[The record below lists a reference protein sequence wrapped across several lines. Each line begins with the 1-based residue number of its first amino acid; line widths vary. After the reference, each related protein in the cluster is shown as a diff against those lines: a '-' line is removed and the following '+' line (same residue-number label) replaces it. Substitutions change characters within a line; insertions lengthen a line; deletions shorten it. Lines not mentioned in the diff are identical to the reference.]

1 MENEVMASEVKV
13 TGLIIYPVKSLA
25 GIELQESEV
34 DSMGLKYDRR
44 WMLVSPEGK
53 FLSQRTMPQMA
64 LIKTEIDNDR
74 LTLSMEGKGS
84 HIVAVTDDDSEK
96 MDVVIWDDNLIVQKV
111 GNESDAWLS
120 DCLGVDCYLVYIAD
134 DVVRQCDLDFAEEG
148 ERTGFADGFPML
160 FISEESLA
168 DLNQRLDEDVD
179 MRRFRPNVVIAGCDA
194 FAEDKFNGFSIADVA
209 MKGVKPCSRCPMPM
223 VDPDLGKRVGQEPI
237 ATLSKY
243 RKWDNKVFFGMNVIH
258 QQQGVIRVGDG
269 LVFDV
274 KTSLE

>member
-1 MENEVMASEVKV
+1 MGYVLMATEVKV

-25 GIELQESEV
+25 GIELQESDV
-34 DSMGLKYDRR
+34 NNMGLKYDRR
-44 WMLVSPEGK
+44 WMLVSHEGK
-53 FLSQRTMPQMA
+53 FLSQRTLPQMA
-64 LIKTEIDNDR
+64 LIKTEIDDGR
-74 LTLSMEGKGS
+74 LTLSMAGKGS
-84 HIVAVTDDDSEK
+84 HVVAATDDNSVK
-96 MDVVIWDDNLIVQKV
+96 MNVTIWKDNLQVQKV

-120 DCLGVDCYLVYIAD
+120 DCLGVDCHLVYIAD
-134 DVVRQCDLDFAEEG
+134 DVLRQCDLDFAEEG

-168 DLNQRLDEDVD
+168 DLNQRLDVSVD

-194 FAEDKFNGFSIADVA
+194 YAEDELKSFSIADIA

-223 VDPDLGKRVGQEPI
+223 VDPDLGKRAGQEPI

-258 QQQGVIRVGDG
+258 QQQGVIRVGD
-269 LVFDV
+269 
-274 KTSLE
+274 SLELRRP